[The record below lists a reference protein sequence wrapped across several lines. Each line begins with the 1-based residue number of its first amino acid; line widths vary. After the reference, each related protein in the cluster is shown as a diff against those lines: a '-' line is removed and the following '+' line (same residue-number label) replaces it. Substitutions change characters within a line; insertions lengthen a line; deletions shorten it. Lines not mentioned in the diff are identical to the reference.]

1 MNDKLK
7 PALIGGVI
15 LGILSAIPAVDYCC
29 CIWAVIGGVI
39 AANIYIKQSPVPVQ
53 PADGAVLGAIAG
65 GIGAV
70 LVIVLGIPLQ
80 LIVGS
85 ALMSMM
91 QGIMQ
96 SANPEQAA
104 QMRELMA
111 AGVTFS
117 SALIHA
123 LIWAV
128 LVVIF
133 AAVGGL
139 LGVAIF
145 EKRKGGAGA
154 PPPPPAGGFGGPGA
168 PGAGGYGGPTPGG
181 GGTGG
186 DFGQGGV

>member
-29 CIWAVIGGVI
+29 CIWAIIGGII
-39 AANIYIKQSPVPVQ
+39 AANIYIKNSPTPVQ

-80 LIVGS
+80 LIVGT

-91 QGIMQ
+91 QGIVQ

-104 QMRELMA
+104 QMREMMA
-111 AGVTFS
+111 SGISFG
-117 SALIHA
+117 SALVHA

-128 LVVIF
+128 LVIIF

-139 LGVAIF
+139 LGVALF
-145 EKRKGGAGA
+145 EKRKGGAGVPP
-154 PPPPPAGGFGGPGA
+154 PPPPPAGGFGGA
-168 PGAGGYGGPTPGG
+168 PGG
-181 GGTGG
+181 G
-186 DFGQGGV
+186 FGQGV